1 MRGRVHGA
9 ALKTDI
15 AMRALEAHASR
26 GRPVLRRPDEVVMPE
41 FDATRYKQTQHDQWN
56 SDGAAW
62 HRWGATLEG
71 WFAEVTA
78 TMLDLGEIGPGD
90 RVLDIAAGAG
100 EPALSAAARVGVN
113 GHVLATDLSENI
125 IAFAQQ
131 TAHERGLRNFET
143 SVMDGED
150 PDVPDDSFDAILCR
164 YGLMY
169 MPDRHRALTGW
180 YRALKPGGRV
190 VVAVYTVPEKNDWGS
205 TPLSVI
211 RRRAQLPPPVPGQ
224 PGPFSLGA
232 GGVLRDALRRAGF
245 IDVVTRVVSTPLR
258 MPSARDCIRFQRES
272 FGGFNQ
278 MMAHLSKRE
287 RESIWDEV
295 EEAMKRYEGPAGF
308 VAPRESIV
316 AVGDRP

>member
-1 MRGRVHGA
+1 
-9 ALKTDI
+9 
-15 AMRALEAHASR
+15 
-26 GRPVLRRPDEVVMPE
+26 MPE

-56 SDGAAW
+56 KDGAAW
-62 HRWGATLEG
+62 HRWGATLEA

-78 TMLDLGEIGPGD
+78 TMLDLGGISPGD

-100 EPALSAAARVGVN
+100 EPALSAAERVGVN

-131 TAHERGLRNFET
+131 TADQRGIRNFET
-143 SVMDGED
+143 GVMDGENLD
-150 PDVPDDSFDAILCR
+150 LPGGSFDAILCR

-169 MPDRHRALTGW
+169 MPDRHRALSDW
-180 YRALKPGGRV
+180 HRVLKPGGRV
-190 VVAVYTVPEKNDWGS
+190 VVAVYTTPEKNDWGS
-205 TPLSVI
+205 MPLSVI
-211 RRRAQLPPPVPGQ
+211 RKRAQLPPPVPGQ

-232 GGVLRDALRRAGF
+232 GGVLQDALQQAGLNN
-245 IDVVTRVVSTPLR
+245 VATRVVSTPLR

-278 MMAHLSKRE
+278 MMAHLSTQE

-295 EEAMKRYEGPAGF
+295 EEAMKRYESPDGF
-308 VAPRESIV
+308 SAPCESIV
-316 AVGDRP
+316 AVGYKL

>member
-1 MRGRVHGA
+1 
-9 ALKTDI
+9 
-15 AMRALEAHASR
+15 
-26 GRPVLRRPDEVVMPE
+26 MPE
-41 FDATRYKQTQHDQWN
+41 FDAARYKQTQHDQWN
-56 SDGAAW
+56 QDGAAW

-71 WFAEVTA
+71 WFGEVTA
-78 TMLDLGEIGPGD
+78 TMLDLGGIGPGD

-100 EPALSAAARVGVN
+100 EPALSAAGRVGVS

-131 TAHERGLRNFET
+131 TADRRGLRNFET
-143 SVMDGED
+143 GVMDGED
-150 PDVPDDSFDAILCR
+150 PKLPGDSFDAILCR

-169 MPDRHRALTGW
+169 MPNRHRALSAW
-180 YRALKPGGRV
+180 YRVLKPGGRV
-190 VVAVYTVPEKNDWGS
+190 VVAVYTVPERNGWGS

-232 GGVLRDALRRAGF
+232 DGVLQAALYQTGF
-245 IDVVTRVVSTPLR
+245 SEVGTRVVSTPLK

-278 MMAHLSKRE
+278 MMAHLSTQE

-295 EEAMKRYEGPAGF
+295 EESMRRYEGPDGF
-308 VAPRESIV
+308 VAPCESIV
-316 AVGDRP
+316 AVGYKP